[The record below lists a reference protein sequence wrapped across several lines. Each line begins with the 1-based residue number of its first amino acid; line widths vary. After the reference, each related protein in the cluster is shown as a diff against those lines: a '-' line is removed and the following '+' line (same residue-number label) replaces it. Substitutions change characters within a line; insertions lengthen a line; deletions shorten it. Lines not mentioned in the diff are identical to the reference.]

1 MDVTLFPLE
10 PDAACRR
17 FFIRA
22 DGQHAGGITVHSVQ
36 GNRFSYGIAIT
47 PSLRRRGIAGA
58 ALPLLFE
65 RMKRLGFQH
74 AVAQVAPADVD
85 EVLYVPASLAL
96 HRSLGFEVASKDI
109 SAITLKKIL

>member
-1 MDVTLFPLE
+1 MDFTLFPLE

-74 AVAQVAPADVD
+74 AVAQVAPENA
-85 EVLYVPASLAL
+85 ASLAL

-109 SAITLKKIL
+109 SAITLKKSL

>member
-47 PSLRRRGIAGA
+47 PSLRRRGIA
-58 ALPLLFE
+58 
-65 RMKRLGFQH
+65 
-74 AVAQVAPADVD
+74 
-85 EVLYVPASLAL
+85 
-96 HRSLGFEVASKDI
+96 
-109 SAITLKKIL
+109 

>member
-22 DGQHAGGITVHSVQ
+22 DGQHA
-36 GNRFSYGIAIT
+36 
-47 PSLRRRGIAGA
+47 
-58 ALPLLFE
+58 
-65 RMKRLGFQH
+65 
-74 AVAQVAPADVD
+74 VAQVAPENA
-85 EVLYVPASLAL
+85 ASLAL

>member
-17 FFIRA
+17 FFIHA

-47 PSLRRRGIAGA
+47 PSLRCRGIAGA

-74 AVAQVAPADVD
+74 AVVQVAPENA
-85 EVLYVPASLAL
+85 ASLAL
-96 HRSLGFEVASKDI
+96 HRSLGFEVVSKDI
-109 SAITLKKIL
+109 SAITLKKSL

>member
-1 MDVTLFPLE
+1 MVVTLFPLE
-10 PDAACRR
+10 PNAACRR

-47 PSLRRRGIAGA
+47 PSLRRMGIAGA

-65 RMKRLGFQH
+65 RMKRLGFH
-74 AVAQVAPADVD
+74 LAVAQVAPENA
-85 EVLYVPASLAL
+85 ASLAL
-96 HRSLGFEVASKDI
+96 HHALGFEMTFKDV
-109 SAITLKKIL
+109 SAITLQKRL

>member
-10 PDAACRR
+10 PNAACRR

-47 PSLRRRGIAGA
+47 PSLRRMGIAGA
-58 ALPLLFE
+58 ALHLLFE

-74 AVAQVAPADVD
+74 AVAQVAPENA
-85 EVLYVPASLAL
+85 ASLAL
-96 HRSLGFEVASKDI
+96 HRSLGFEVVSKDI
-109 SAITLKKIL
+109 SAITLKKSL

>member
-22 DGQHAGGITVHSVQ
+22 DGQHAGGITVHSVR

-58 ALPLLFE
+58 AL
-65 RMKRLGFQH
+65 
-74 AVAQVAPADVD
+74 
-85 EVLYVPASLAL
+85 

-109 SAITLKKIL
+109 SAITLKKSL

>member
-36 GNRFSYGIAIT
+36 GNRFSYGIAI
-47 PSLRRRGIAGA
+47 A

-65 RMKRLGFQH
+65 RMKHLGFQH
-74 AVAQVAPADVD
+74 AVAQVAPENA
-85 EVLYVPASLAL
+85 ASLAL
-96 HRSLGFEVASKDI
+96 HRSLGFEVVSKDI
-109 SAITLKKIL
+109 SAITLKKSL